1 MAQLSL
7 RVVGVDGGRFASLRE
22 ILNRAR
28 IETLAR
34 VREYRRQQEED
45 ALPLPADDLD
55 AARSLADVE
64 THASLI
70 ERAEYRLKAIDA
82 AFNRLERGRYGFCD
96 QCGEEIPIAR
106 LRAMP
111 FAVCCVDC
119 QEKRDRRVR
128 PGEGRVDE
136 PSRYVWVI
144 PDEMDES
151 LETQDSIAEP
161 EEGLAVRS
169 GDPFGPEVGEFEQLP
184 PAPTARRRGRPR
196 KKEQNPEF

>member
-1 MAQLSL
+1 MVLGMDGRRFESL
-7 RVVGVDGGRFASLRE
+7 RQ

-28 IETLAR
+28 NDTLAR
-34 VREYRRQQEED
+34 VRDYRRQQEQD

-82 AFNRLERGRYGFCD
+82 AFSRLERRRYGLCD
-96 QCGEEIPIAR
+96 QCGEEIPLKR

-111 FAVCCVDC
+111 FAACCVDC

-128 PGEGRVDE
+128 PGQGEVDE
-136 PSRYVWVI
+136 PSRHVWAI
-144 PDEMDES
+144 PEEMDES
-151 LETQDSIAEP
+151 LEKQDSLAEP
-161 EEGLAVRS
+161 EERLTVRS

-196 KKEQNPEF
+196 KTEQSPES